1 MKLLKFNESEN
12 YFNYKTIMDNIDGM
26 LVDLKDEGI
35 TMVVEPSNDIKIK
48 MLSLGRTELLHIT
61 FYIASFC
68 FRHQQ
73 QSQLKGSLNLLFEKI
88 SMIVDYMNRK
98 GFNTIIEIYPGIGNK
113 RKFTPSP
120 TEINLNILKNQLDT
134 NFDKI
139 STLKLKFENI
149 INESLPRKQSVDQ
162 LKKVMKLSAKTD
174 IGNRISDMS
183 KQGANI
189 DYIHNPINTGIESYE
204 DYEKHNKK
212 FVPSWNLKHVEPFN
226 KVKKIKESI
235 NNLVKFDDSKYVII
249 SYEDIIPDTNFGVYI
264 DYNGNKYLVDKDNLD
279 ILNDEFYFEGIAVSI
294 NYYEKAK
301 KVKEYYEEIKANCDN
316 IRYSD
321 DQYGDPSEWSA
332 YEEYSKYYKSG
343 NWSNLFWDYQP

>member
-61 FYIASFC
+61 FYIAAFFNSNRF
-68 FRHQQ
+68 QQ
-73 QSQLKGSLNLLFEKI
+73 KGTLNLLFEKI

-98 GFNTIIEIYPGIGNK
+98 GFNTIIEISPSIT
-113 RKFTPSP
+113 RKDQATIPIETS
-120 TEINLNILKNQLDT
+120 LDILKNQLDT

-174 IGNRISDMS
+174 
-183 KQGANI
+183 A
-189 DYIHNPINTGIESYE
+189 
-204 DYEKHNKK
+204 
-212 FVPSWNLKHVEPFN
+212 
-226 KVKKIKESI
+226 
-235 NNLVKFDDSKYVII
+235 
-249 SYEDIIPDTNFGVYI
+249 
-264 DYNGNKYLVDKDNLD
+264 
-279 ILNDEFYFEGIAVSI
+279 
-294 NYYEKAK
+294 
-301 KVKEYYEEIKANCDN
+301 C
-316 IRYSD
+316 
-321 DQYGDPSEWSA
+321 
-332 YEEYSKYYKSG
+332 
-343 NWSNLFWDYQP
+343 